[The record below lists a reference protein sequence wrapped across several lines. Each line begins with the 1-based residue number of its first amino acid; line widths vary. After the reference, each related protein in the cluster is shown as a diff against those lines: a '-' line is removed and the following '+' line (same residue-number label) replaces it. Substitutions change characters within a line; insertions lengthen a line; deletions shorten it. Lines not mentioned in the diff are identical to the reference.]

1 MQSTMMGRAVRIAA
15 AVAATIA
22 LAGCANHPDTAKVPM
37 GHGSPSAAGATQT
50 GPTTAFN
57 DADVMFVQMMIPH
70 HQQAVDMSDMIVAK
84 SGVDPDV
91 TALAKQIKA
100 AQQPE
105 VHTMETWLN
114 AWGPKPMPEG
124 APHHLLSEGMLDEEQ
139 MQVLDEATGRE
150 GQRRFVESM
159 IQHHQGAIHLAQK
172 EIAAGKHPEA
182 TALARHIAAS
192 QQREIDTMNRLVATR

>member
-1 MQSTMMGRAVRIAA
+1 MKLNTLRTALSAALIA
-15 AVAATIA
+15 TFA
-22 LAGCANHPDTAKVPM
+22 LAGCSSSNNTSGMD
-37 GHGSPSAAGATQT
+37 HGSATPGASSGASNAGQ
-50 GPTTAFN
+50 FN
-57 DADVMFVQMMIPH
+57 DADVLFVQMMIPH

-139 MQVLDEATGRE
+139 MQALDEATGRE
-150 GQRRFVESM
+150 GQRRFLESM
-159 IQHHQGAIHLAQK
+159 IRHHQGAIHLAEK

-192 QQREIDTMNRLVATR
+192 QQREIDNMNRLLATV